1 MIYDYGPANFGD
13 TNGNYVSYSPA
24 AQQQTDLTLLRYHE
38 KSYVNSTMGSIRP
51 HLKKN
56 RIKHSLLQ

>member
-24 AQQQTDLTLLRYHE
+24 AQQQTDLSWSLIGCPSCLLTVE
-38 KSYVNSTMGSIRP
+38 QGI
-51 HLKKN
+51 
-56 RIKHSLLQ
+56 